1 VPTQKKHWLR
11 LLERNFAREDG
22 LPVLERVCRE
32 TAARIGPPLRRRQV
46 VLTLPVPI
54 PGQTNWGGLNGR
66 ALDFRKPVDCL
77 AACEWYLDVALAKWH
92 ALAPRELE
100 LTGFYWVYESS
111 AFTNE
116 FLPQVA
122 HLVHARGKQFCWIP
136 YWHAGGAQANWRA
149 FGFDVAWQE
158 PNHFFHPELPDSR
171 LQAACDFA
179 RRHGMGL
186 EMEFDGRLL
195 SQPESFEPRFN
206 AYLDAF
212 TRNGVKETAAVAYY
226 EGGVAVFQLA
236 TSEDPELRRHYDR
249 LAEFVLHRQRLADE
263 ASRRVR

>member
-1 VPTQKKHWLR
+1 
-11 LLERNFAREDG
+11 
-22 LPVLERVCRE
+22 
-32 TAARIGPPLRRRQV
+32 
-46 VLTLPVPI
+46 
-54 PGQTNWGGLNGR
+54 
-66 ALDFRKPVDCL
+66 
-77 AACEWYLDVALAKWH
+77 
-92 ALAPRELE
+92 
-100 LTGFYWVYESS
+100 
-111 AFTNE
+111 
-116 FLPQVA
+116 
-122 HLVHARGKQFCWIP
+122 
-136 YWHAGGAQANWRA
+136 
-149 FGFDVAWQE
+149 
-158 PNHFFHPELPDSR
+158 
-171 LQAACDFA
+171 
-179 RRHGMGL
+179 MGL